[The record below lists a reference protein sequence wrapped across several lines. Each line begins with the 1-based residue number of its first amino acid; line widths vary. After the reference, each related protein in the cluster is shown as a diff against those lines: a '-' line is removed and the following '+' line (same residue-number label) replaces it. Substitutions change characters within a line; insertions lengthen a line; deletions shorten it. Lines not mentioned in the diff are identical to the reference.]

1 MFCQNKNCKFHHN
14 ICSNKLTCIDKTC
27 ELGHDVCYDKRRL
40 INKIYN
46 LYKNN
51 NNDNLCN
58 YYITCYDKNCKLNHQ
73 LNYKYRN
80 IIYNIIISANIQVAL
95 DYYHK
100 NIEFGIEDELIS
112 LIDETEQITTLK
124 NNKEIIKNNMFKYAV
139 YLNELVD
146 KMQLLYIEYENCKKL
161 IINEENKLLEINLK
175 LNNLE

>member
-1 MFCQNKNCKFHHN
+1 MFCQNKN
-14 ICSNKLTCIDKTC
+14 CSNKLTCIDKTC

-100 NIEFGIEDELIS
+100 NS
-112 LIDETEQITTLK
+112 
-124 NNKEIIKNNMFKYAV
+124 
-139 YLNELVD
+139 
-146 KMQLLYIEYENCKKL
+146 KL
-161 IINEENKLLEINLK
+161 I
-175 LNNLE
+175 